1 MTTPIKIDNEKQKV
15 QTLIKKFIE
24 HRDFNVSWAN
34 KDAEE
39 WMNHRGKYGKEVL
52 IPMAISSKIV
62 TEPDKEGNV
71 SFTEKFIDYMVQAS
85 KNIKIN
91 NPNLEKEKTLLFVEY
106 NTTIEVSK
114 YIGLTSEQFYN
125 LPSTDPTK
133 LRLIFDLGELVH
145 RLINADIYEDL
156 AAQQD
161 KQMKERSEW
170 RESVFRK

>member
-1 MTTPIKIDNEKQKV
+1 MTTPIKIDNEKEKE

-34 KDAEE
+34 NNAEE
-39 WMNHRGKYGKEVL
+39 WMNHREKYGKEVL
-52 IPMAISSKIV
+52 IPTAVSSKIV
-62 TEPDKEGNV
+62 TESDNEGNV
-71 SFTEKFIDYMVQAS
+71 SLTEKFIDYMAQAS

-125 LPSTDPTK
+125 LPSTDPNK
-133 LRLIFDLGELVH
+133 LRLIFDLGFSTSS
-145 RLINADIYEDL
+145 Y
-156 AAQQD
+156 QC
-161 KQMKERSEW
+161 
-170 RESVFRK
+170 

>member
-1 MTTPIKIDNEKQKV
+1 MTTPIKTDNEKEQAV
-15 QTLIKKFIE
+15 IKKFIE

-34 KDAEE
+34 NNTEE
-39 WMNHRGKYGKEVL
+39 WMNHREKYGKEVL
-52 IPMAISSKIV
+52 IPTAVSSKIV
-62 TEPDKEGNV
+62 TEPDNEGNV
-71 SFTEKFIDYMVQAS
+71 SFTEMFLYYMAEAS
-85 KNIKIN
+85 KNIQIN

-125 LPSTDPTK
+125 LPSTDPNK

-156 AAQQD
+156 ASEQD
-161 KQMKERSEW
+161 EQMKERSEW